1 MKEDPA
7 ISTTLVED
15 KLICNL
21 QDKGAI
27 VLNRDSTLCHPVLG
41 RKSDKAIALPGEI
54 RSGFLEIYVQQILIG
69 IHPVQRAREQNPAVS
84 AVDPESDLGE
94 RRKGLKEALD
104 FLNPFRDSE
113 LLIQRAASLLFLDYA
128 GRDGSQ
134 ANP

>member
-7 ISTTLVED
+7 VSTTFVED
-15 KLICNL
+15 KFVCNL
-21 QDKGAI
+21 QDEGAI

-41 RKSDKAIALPGEI
+41 RELDKTMSLSIEI
-54 RSGFLEIYVQQILIG
+54 RSGLLEIYEQQILIG

-84 AVDPESDLGE
+84 AVDPESDLRE

-113 LLIQRAASLLFLDYA
+113 LLIQRAASLLCLDYA
-128 GRDGSQ
+128 GRGGSQ